1 MTGQLGEIKVI
12 YTLECEAFPL
22 WIQLSGSL
30 AVNYHTNGRICG
42 GTIQQM
48 THKHTEQRK
57 EWRYRT
63 YYPVHT
69 G

>member
-12 YTLECEAFPL
+12 YTLECAAFSL
-22 WIQLSGSL
+22 WLQLSGSL
-30 AVNYHTNGRICG
+30 SVNYHTNGRICG

-48 THKHTEQRK
+48 KQIHGNGK
-57 EWRYRT
+57 EWRYHT
-63 YYPVHT
+63 YCPVHT